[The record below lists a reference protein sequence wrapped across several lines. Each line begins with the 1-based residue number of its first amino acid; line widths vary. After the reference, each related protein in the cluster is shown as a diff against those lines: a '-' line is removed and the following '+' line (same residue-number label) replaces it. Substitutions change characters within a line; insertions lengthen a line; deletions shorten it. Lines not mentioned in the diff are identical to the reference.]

1 MDSRYNNTL
10 KLLYKLTRSI
20 VALPAFFCIF
30 LLLFY
35 ITGNFQGF
43 QDSTQQ
49 IILNTLGI
57 SSIFF
62 TMVSLF
68 GFIQSIVL
76 FFIPDVISRKKNFLF
91 MLLMIFC
98 LILAIFFVVMSL
110 VMNVLIKGL

>member
-10 KLLYKLTRSI
+10 KLLYKMTKNI

-43 QDSTQQ
+43 QDSTQL
-49 IILNTLGI
+49 IILNILGI
-57 SSIFF
+57 SAIFF
-62 TMVSLF
+62 TLVSLF
-68 GFIQSIVL
+68 GFIQSIIL
-76 FFIPDVISRKKNFLF
+76 FFIPGVISKRKNFFF
-91 MLLMIFC
+91 MILMIIC
-98 LILAIFFVVMSL
+98 LVLAVSFVAMSL